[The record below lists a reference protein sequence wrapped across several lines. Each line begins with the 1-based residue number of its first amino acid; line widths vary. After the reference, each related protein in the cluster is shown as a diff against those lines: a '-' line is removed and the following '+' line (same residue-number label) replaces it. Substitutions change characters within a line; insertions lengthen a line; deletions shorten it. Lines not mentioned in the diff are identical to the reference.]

1 MKPESNSAVFLW
13 AAVLSAV
20 FMGTIGA
27 ISFYSGAGAETVTF
41 YRLFI
46 GALLMAVYLLA
57 SGQGSKVLMWPG
69 FKVLVTGAFLAGF
82 VMFYIMAMDYTS
94 MANAVMV
101 MYLAP
106 VTASVVAHFLLGERL
121 TAASVG
127 LIGFALLGFAMMM
140 EFNFNLSGR
149 AEEVIGLFF
158 ASCAMLCYTAFM
170 LTNRTISDH
179 IHVLSRSGYQMLAGA
194 LCMLPLML
202 MEGENI
208 AMGQWGWLVAA
219 GVIPGFL
226 AIMLAVI
233 ALRALPAATFGTL
246 AYLEPITVVALAWV
260 LFDQTLTG
268 LQLAGCVLII
278 LSGVAQAWLS
288 TRNARKAERLL
299 ALDRDFSEETCDEIR
314 STTS

>member
-1 MKPESNSAVFLW
+1 MKPESNSAAFLW
-13 AAVLSAV
+13 AAALSAV

-46 GALLMAVYLLA
+46 GAFLMAVYLFA
-57 SGQGSKVLMWPG
+57 SGQRNKVLMWPG
-69 FKVLVTGAFLAGF
+69 VKVLVTGAFLAGF
-82 VMFYIMAMDYTS
+82 VMFYILAMDYTS

-106 VTASVVAHFLLGERL
+106 VTASIVAHFLLGERL
-121 TAASVG
+121 TPASVG

-149 AEEVIGLFF
+149 AEEVIGLFY
-158 ASCAMLCYTAFM
+158 ATCAMLCYTAFM
-170 LTNRTISDH
+170 LTNRTIDDR

-202 MEGENI
+202 MEGESI
-208 AMGQWGWLVAA
+208 AMGQWGWLIAA
-219 GVIPGFL
+219 GLIPGFL

-268 LQLAGCVLII
+268 LQLSGCVLII
-278 LSGVAQAWLS
+278 LSGIVQAWLS
-288 TRNARKAERLL
+288 TQKARQAERLL
-299 ALDRDFSEETCDEIR
+299 NRERSVVCDQAS
-314 STTS
+314 STVS